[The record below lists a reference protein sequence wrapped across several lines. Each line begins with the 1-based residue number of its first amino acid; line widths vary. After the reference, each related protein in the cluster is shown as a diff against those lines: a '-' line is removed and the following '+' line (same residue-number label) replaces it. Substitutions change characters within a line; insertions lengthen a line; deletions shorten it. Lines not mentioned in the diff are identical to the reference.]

1 MDLALRDKLITL
13 ASEFRKAAWT
23 YSNTINTSNNVICG
37 FPGGCCDSASRLLAA
52 YLEDCGYKG
61 ATYVEGKKSSKGKF
75 KSHVWICYEDWNIDI
90 TADQFDGVEEA
101 VIVADASLRHLGFKK
116 IRDGV
121 EASFRVQ
128 YARSVHDELQEY
140 DSVYDEV
147 RSLILV

>member
-1 MDLALRDKLITL
+1 MDLALRDKLVTL
-13 ASEFRKAAWT
+13 ASGFRKAAWT
-23 YSNTINTSNNVICG
+23 YSNTINKSNNVICG

-61 ATYVEGKKSSKGKF
+61 ATYVEGEKLSKGKL
-75 KSHVWICYEDWNIDI
+75 KSHVWISYKGWNIDI
-90 TADQFDGVEEA
+90 TADQFYGVEEA

-147 RSLILV
+147 RSLILA